1 MEVTP
6 SSGRKSI
13 GSLEVDG
20 SALETEEAH
29 GVHNREGRCCLFRA
43 KELESVSEHHHYS
56 ESEMKRMRTM
66 ESIDYLPQ
74 NSYVYRQWLRNEGKP
89 SGAFTWGMYALVGF
103 SIGVLGFVVK
113 NLIFILTEFR
123 MHHIKHAIENNGIFE
138 GWLISI
144 AISISFVLVAS
155 VAITFGAPEA
165 AGSGLPEVIAYLNGV
180 RVRYI
185 FNFRICILKFISVIF
200 AVSSGLPVGPEG
212 PMVHLGAALG
222 KGISQ
227 GRLTKQFDQY
237 QTAQQRR
244 NFLSAGAAAGIGKF
258 IVNSKLPYVA
268 GLTGKTVLIN
278 TTFINYT
285 SCRLWKPCWRHT
297 VRYGR
302 SCILLEYAIDM
313 ANLLLCNGSDVYYQY
328 V

>member
-1 MEVTP
+1 M
-6 SSGRKSI
+6 
-13 GSLEVDG
+13 
-20 SALETEEAH
+20 
-29 GVHNREGRCCLFRA
+29 
-43 KELESVSEHHHYS
+43 
-56 ESEMKRMRTM
+56 
-66 ESIDYLPQ
+66 
-74 NSYVYRQWLRNEGKP
+74 
-89 SGAFTWGMYALVGF
+89 
-103 SIGVLGFVVK
+103 
-113 NLIFILTEFR
+113 
-123 MHHIKHAIENNGIFE
+123 
-138 GWLISI
+138 
-144 AISISFVLVAS
+144 
-155 VAITFGAPEA
+155 
-165 AGSGLPEVIAYLNGV
+165 IAYLNGV

-222 KGISQ
+222 KNLARAAYKTVRSIPNCATTSE
-227 GRLTKQFDQY
+227 
-237 QTAQQRR
+237 
-244 NFLSAGAAAGIGKF
+244 FLSAGAAAGIGKF

-278 TTFINYT
+278 TTFINYA

>member
-1 MEVTP
+1 MEETNAI
-6 SSGRKSI
+6 GRSKIS
-13 GSLEVDG
+13 SLEVDAG
-20 SALETEEAH
+20 DMQSAEAH
-29 GVHNREGRCCLFRA
+29 RVHDQGGKCCLFRA

-56 ESEMKRMRTM
+56 ESEIKHMRTM

-123 MHHIKHAIENNGIFE
+123 MHHIEHAIERNGIFE

-144 AISISFVLVAS
+144 AISIPFVIIAS
-155 VAITFGAPEA
+155 AVITFGAPEG

-185 FNFRICILKFISVIF
+185 FNFRICVLKFVSVIF

-258 IVNSKLPYVA
+258 IADSTLLYFA
-268 GLTGKTVLIN
+268 GSTVQES
-278 TTFINYT
+278 F
-285 SCRLWKPCWRHT
+285 
-297 VRYGR
+297 
-302 SCILLEYAIDM
+302 
-313 ANLLLCNGSDVYYQY
+313 ANI
-328 V
+328 